1 MSSIIDFDLIRSVI
15 AKSGI
20 EYDKEET
27 AQLIHD
33 LIDEE
38 FNVQHQIRP
47 QRILIKIREHLDEFN
62 SK

>member
-20 EYDKEET
+20 EYDNEET

>member
-1 MSSIIDFDLIRSVI
+1 MSSNIDMDLIRSVI
-15 AKSGI
+15 QKSGVD
-20 EYDKEET
+20 YDVEDA

-62 SK
+62 KE